1 MFKST
6 CPSKSYD
13 DKWDNDKW
21 GGYGGGKNDKWD
33 NDKWDG
39 YGGKDKW
46 NDCDDKY
53 SKYED
58 CDSKYDKYDD
68 CDSKYDKCDDK
79 WDGGYGG
86 KNDDWS
92 YSS

>member
-6 CPSKSYD
+6 CPSKSSD
-13 DKWDNDKW
+13 HEKW
-21 GGYGGGKNDKWD
+21 GGYG
-33 NDKWDG
+33 
-39 YGGKDKW
+39 GGKDKW

-53 SKYED
+53 GKYDKYED

-68 CDSKYDKCDDK
+68 CDDKYGKCDDK

-86 KNDDWS
+86 KSDDWS
-92 YSS
+92 YNS

>member
-13 DKWDNDKW
+13 NDKWD
-21 GGYGGGKNDKWD
+21 GGYGGKNDKWD
-33 NDKWDG
+33 NDKWENDKWGG
-39 YGGKDKW
+39 YGGGKDKW

-53 SKYED
+53 G
-58 CDSKYDKYDD
+58 KYDD
-68 CDSKYDKCDDK
+68 CDSDKYGKCDDY
-79 WDGGYGG
+79 DGDKYG
-86 KNDDWS
+86 KCDDWS